1 MTYTTIEAS
10 VAEGRPY
17 YLYQFVEGSQVWRF
31 TSRSAAWTSAGSG
44 GAAITWEPAAVAH
57 GDVVQTSEI
66 ERGRLELTWPL
77 SHPFARRFLA
87 PLGNTPVTLTIFR
100 GHEQVLGETVA
111 HWKGRVVGAEVEGPR
126 ILLQAE
132 SIFSTL
138 RRAGV
143 RAKYQRLCRHA
154 LYGRGCGLDI
164 AQFWLTGTV
173 TALSG
178 GGTTVAAPEAAE
190 QPDGWFRGGVLRFG
204 VQLGFITGHAGAT
217 LTLSR
222 PMPELL
228 AALAATEI
236 DPETGDP
243 MPVLADIA
251 PGCDLR
257 AATCAAKFGNLLSFG
272 GFPEIPG
279 RNPLGGGSIV

>member
-1 MTYTTIEAS
+1 MTYDTIETSA
-10 VAEGRPY
+10 AEGRPY
-17 YLYQFVEGSQVWRF
+17 FLYQFVEGEQVWRF
-31 TSRSAAWTSAGSG
+31 TSRATTWTSTGSSG
-44 GAAITWEPAAVAH
+44 DTLTWEAAALAH

-87 PLGNTPVTLTIFR
+87 PLGNTPVTLTLFR

-111 HWKGRVVGAEVEGPR
+111 HWKGRVVGAEVEGLR
-126 ILLQAE
+126 ILLNCE
-132 SIFSTL
+132 SLFSTL

-154 LYGRGCGLDI
+154 LYGRGCRLEI
-164 AQFWLTGTV
+164 AHHWQTGTV
-173 TALSG
+173 IAASGAAL
-178 GGTTVAAPEAAE
+178 TIPEAAAA
-190 QPDGWFRGGVLRFG
+190 PDGWFRGGVLRFG
-204 VQLGFITGHAGAT
+204 THLGFITGHAGDR

-222 PMPELL
+222 PIPELT
-228 AALAATEI
+228 AAANTPQI
-236 DPETGDP
+236 DPETGLP
-243 MPVLADIA
+243 LPLPVDMA

-257 AATCAAKFGNLLSFG
+257 AATCATKFANLSNFG

-279 RNPLGGGSIV
+279 RNPFGGGSIV

>member
-1 MTYTTIEAS
+1 MSYDSIETS
-10 VAEGRPY
+10 TAEGRPY
-17 YLYQFVEGSQVWRF
+17 FLYQFVEGEQVWRF
-31 TSRSAAWTSAGSG
+31 TSRPEDWLSAGNG
-44 GAAITWEPAAVAH
+44 GDIITWQAAAVAH

-111 HWKGRVVGAEVEGPR
+111 HWKGRIVGAEVEGVR
-126 ILLQAE
+126 ILLTCE
-132 SIFSTL
+132 SVFSTL

-164 AQFWLTGTV
+164 ALHWQTGTV
-173 TALSG
+173 TAASG
-178 GGTTVAAPEAAE
+178 TGVTIPEAAS

-204 VQLGFITGHAGAT
+204 TQLGFITGHAGAA

-222 PMPELL
+222 PMPDL
-228 AALAATEI
+228 AASLAAPDI
-236 DPETGDP
+236 DSVTGAP
-243 MPVLADIA
+243 LPVLADIA

-257 AATCAAKFGNLLSFG
+257 ATTCATKFGNVLNFG

-279 RNPLGGGSIV
+279 RNPFGGSSIV

>member
-1 MTYTTIEAS
+1 MTYASIETS
-10 VAEGRPY
+10 PAEGRPY
-17 YLYQFVEGSQVWRF
+17 FLYQFVEGDQVWRF
-31 TSRSAAWTSAGSG
+31 TSRATAWTSAGSG
-44 GAAITWEPAAVAH
+44 ATEITWEPAAVAH

-111 HWKGRVVGAEVEGPR
+111 HWKGRVVGAEVEGQR
-126 ILLQAE
+126 ILLSCE

-164 AQFWLTGTV
+164 ALSWLTGTV
-173 TALSG
+173 TAIANG
-178 GGTTVAAPEAAE
+178 GSTVTIPEAASA
-190 QPDGWFRGGVLRFG
+190 PNGWYLGGVLRFG
-204 VQLGFITGHAGAT
+204 LQLGFITGHSTGT
-217 LTLSR
+217 ITLSR
-222 PMPELL
+222 PMPELA
-228 AALAATEI
+228 AALAMPEF
-236 DPETGDP
+236 DPDTGEP
-243 MPVLADIA
+243 LPILADIA

-257 AATCAAKFGNLLSFG
+257 AATCAAKFGNLENFG
-272 GFPEIPG
+272 GFPAIPG
-279 RNPLGGGSIV
+279 RNPFGGGSIV

>member
-1 MTYTTIEAS
+1 MTYATIEAS
-10 VAEGRPY
+10 PAEGRPY
-17 YLYQFVEGSQVWRF
+17 YLYQFVEGDQVWRF
-31 TSRSAAWTSAGSG
+31 TSRAADWTSAASEGDTINWE
-44 GAAITWEPAAVAH
+44 ATAISH

-87 PLGNTPVTLTIFR
+87 PLANTPVTLTIFR

-111 HWKGRVVGAEVEGPR
+111 HWKGRVVGAEVEGVR
-126 ILLQAE
+126 ILLNCE
-132 SIFSTL
+132 SVFSTL

-164 AQFWLTGTV
+164 GFHWQTGTV
-173 TALSG
+173 TTASGNAL
-178 GGTTVAAPEAAE
+178 TIPEASG
-190 QPDGWFRGGVLRFG
+190 QPDDWFRGGVLRFG
-204 VQLGFITGHAGAT
+204 AQLGFVTGHVGTT

-222 PMPELL
+222 PMPEVA
-228 AALAATEI
+228 AALATPEV
-236 DPETGDP
+236 DPESGDP
-243 MPVLADIA
+243 IPVVADIA

-257 AATCAAKFGNLLSFG
+257 AATCAAKFGNLANFG

-279 RNPLGGGSIV
+279 RNPFGGSSIV

>member
-1 MTYTTIEAS
+1 MTYATIEAS
-10 VAEGRPY
+10 AAGGRPY
-17 YLYQFVEGSQVWRF
+17 YLYQFVEGDQVWRF
-31 TSRSAAWTSAGSG
+31 TSRASDWTSAASEG
-44 GAAITWEPAAVAH
+44 GALRWEAAAISH

-87 PLGNTPVTLTIFR
+87 PLGNRPVTLTIFR

-111 HWKGRVVGAEVEGPR
+111 HWKGRIVGAEVEGVR
-126 ILLQAE
+126 ILLNCE
-132 SIFSTL
+132 SVFSTL

-164 AQFWLTGTV
+164 AFHWQTGTV
-173 TALSG
+173 TSASGNAL
-178 GGTTVAAPEAAE
+178 TIPEAAG
-190 QPDGWFRGGVLRFG
+190 QPAGWFRGGVLRFG
-204 VQLGFITGHAGAT
+204 AQLGFITGQVGPT

-222 PMPELL
+222 PMPELAATL
-228 AALAATEI
+228 AAPEI
-236 DPETGDP
+236 DPATGDP
-243 MPVLADIA
+243 IPLVADIA

-257 AATCAAKFGNLLSFG
+257 AATCAAKFGNLPNFG

-279 RNPLGGGSIV
+279 RNPFGGSSIV

>member
-1 MTYTTIEAS
+1 MSYDAIEAS
-10 VAEGRPY
+10 PAEGRPY
-17 YLYQFVEGSQVWRF
+17 FLYQFIEGAQVWRF
-31 TSRSAAWTSAGSG
+31 TSRAQNWISAGSDE
-44 GAAITWEPAAVAH
+44 AEITWDAAAVAH

-66 ERGRLELTWPL
+66 ERARLELTWPL

-87 PLGNTPVTLTIFR
+87 PLGSTPVTLTIFR

-111 HWKGRVVGAEVEGPR
+111 HWKGRVVGAEVEGQR
-126 ILLQAE
+126 IILQAE
-132 SIFSTL
+132 SVFSTL

-164 AQFWLTGTV
+164 ALHWQSDVIT
-173 TALSG
+173 S
-178 GGTTVAAPEAAE
+178 VAANAVIIPQAAE
-190 QPDGWFRGGVLRFG
+190 MPDGWFRGGVLRFG
-204 VQLGFITGHAGAT
+204 TELGFITDHAGAT

-222 PMPELL
+222 PMPEL
-228 AALAATEI
+228 AAAIATPEL
-236 DPETGDP
+236 DPDTGEP
-243 MPVLADIA
+243 LPVLLDIA

-257 AATCAAKFGNLLSFG
+257 AATCAAKFGNLANFG

-279 RNPLGGGSIV
+279 RNPFGGSSIV

>member
-1 MTYTTIEAS
+1 MTYAAIETS
-10 VAEGRPY
+10 PAEGRPY
-17 YLYQFVEGSQVWRF
+17 FLYQFVEGDQVWRF
-31 TSRSAAWTSAGSG
+31 TSRATAWTSAGSG
-44 GAAITWEPAAVAH
+44 GTEINWEPAAVAH

-111 HWKGRVVGAEVEGPR
+111 HWKGRVVGAEVDGQR
-126 ILLQAE
+126 ILLSCE

-164 AQFWLTGTV
+164 ALSWLTGTV
-173 TALSG
+173 TATANG
-178 GGTTVAAPEAAE
+178 GSTVTIPEAASA
-190 QPDGWFRGGVLRFG
+190 PNGWYRGGVLRFG
-204 VQLGFITGHAGAT
+204 LQLGFITGHSTGT
-217 LTLSR
+217 ITLSR
-222 PMPELL
+222 PIPELV
-228 AALAATEI
+228 AALAMSEF
-236 DPETGDP
+236 DPDTGEP
-243 MPVLADIA
+243 LPILADIA

-257 AATCAAKFGNLLSFG
+257 AATCAAKFGNLENFG

-279 RNPLGGGSIV
+279 RNPFGGGSIV

>member
-1 MTYTTIEAS
+1 MTYTTIES
-10 VAEGRPY
+10 STAEGRPY
-17 YLYQFVEGSQVWRF
+17 YLYQFVEGDQVWRF
-31 TSRSAAWTSAGSG
+31 TSRATDWTSAASEGDAIEWEA
-44 GAAITWEPAAVAH
+44 AAISH

-66 ERGRLELTWPL
+66 ERGRLELTWPI
-77 SHPFARRFLA
+77 SNPFARRFLA

-111 HWKGRVVGAEVEGPR
+111 HWKGRVVGAEIEGVR
-126 ILLQAE
+126 ILLNCE
-132 SIFSTL
+132 SVFSTL

-164 AQFWLTGTV
+164 GFHWQTGTV
-173 TALSG
+173 TATSG
-178 GGTTVAAPEAAE
+178 NALTIPEAAG
-190 QPDGWFRGGVLRFG
+190 QPDGCFRGGVLRFG
-204 VQLGFITGHAGAT
+204 AQLGFITGHVGTT

-222 PMPELL
+222 PMPELA
-228 AALAATEI
+228 AALAAPEV

-243 MPVLADIA
+243 LPLVADIA

-257 AATCAAKFGNLLSFG
+257 ASTCADKFGNLANFG

-279 RNPLGGGSIV
+279 RNPFGGSSIV

>member
-1 MTYTTIEAS
+1 MTYASIEAS

-17 YLYQFVEGSQVWRF
+17 FLYQFVEGDQLWPF
-31 TSRSAAWTSAGSG
+31 TSRATAWTSAGSG
-44 GAAITWEPAAVAH
+44 GETIIWEAAAVAH

-87 PLGNTPVTLTIFR
+87 PLGNRPVTLTIFR
-100 GHEQVLGETVA
+100 GHEQAPGETVA
-111 HWKGRVVGAEVEGPR
+111 HWKGRVMGAEVEGQR
-126 ILLQAE
+126 ILLSCE
-132 SIFSTL
+132 SVFSTL

-164 AQFWLTGTV
+164 ALFWQIGTV
-173 TALSG
+173 TACSG
-178 GGTTVAAPEAAE
+178 NVLTIPEAADP
-190 QPDGWFRGGVLRFG
+190 PDGWYRGGVLRFG
-204 VQLGFITGHAGAT
+204 AQLGFITGHLGTT

-222 PMPELL
+222 PMPELA
-228 AALAATEI
+228 AALAAPES
-236 DPETGDP
+236 DPKTGTLL
-243 MPVLADIA
+243 PVLADIA

-257 AATCAAKFGNLLSFG
+257 APTCADKFGNLANFG
-272 GFPEIPG
+272 GFPAIPG
-279 RNPLGGGSIV
+279 RNPFGGGSIV

>member
-1 MTYTTIEAS
+1 MTYTAIETS
-10 VAEGRPY
+10 PAEGRPY
-17 YLYQFVEGSQVWRF
+17 FLYQFVEGYQVWRF
-31 TSRSAAWTSAGSG
+31 TSRAAAWTSAESG
-44 GAAITWEPAAVAH
+44 GTEITWEPAAVAH

-111 HWKGRVVGAEVEGPR
+111 HWKGRVVGAEVEGQR

-164 AQFWLTGTV
+164 ALHWLTGTV
-173 TALSG
+173 TA
-178 GGTTVAAPEAAE
+178 VAANAVTVPEAVDL
-190 QPDGWFRGGVLRFG
+190 PDSWFRGGVLRFG
-204 VQLGFITGHAGAT
+204 MQLGFITGHTGAV

-222 PMPELL
+222 PMPELA
-228 AALAATEI
+228 AALGNPEI
-236 DPETGDP
+236 DSETGDSL
-243 MPVLADIA
+243 PVLADIA

-257 AATCAAKFGNLLSFG
+257 AATCAAKFGNLLNFG

>member
-1 MTYTTIEAS
+1 MTYATIES
-10 VAEGRPY
+10 STAEGRPY
-17 YLYQFVEGSQVWRF
+17 YLYQFVEGDQLWRF
-31 TSRSAAWTSAGSG
+31 TSRATDWTSAASEGY
-44 GAAITWEPAAVAH
+44 AITWEAAAISH

-111 HWKGRVVGAEVEGPR
+111 HWKGRVVGAEVEGVR
-126 ILLQAE
+126 ILLNCE
-132 SIFSTL
+132 SVFSTL

-164 AQFWLTGTV
+164 GFHWQTGTV
-173 TALSG
+173 TAVSG
-178 GGTTVAAPEAAE
+178 NALTIPEAT

-204 VQLGFITGHAGAT
+204 AQLGFITGHVGAT

-222 PMPELL
+222 PMPDLA
-228 AALAATEI
+228 AALAAPEV

-243 MPVLADIA
+243 LPVVADIA

-257 AATCAAKFGNLLSFG
+257 ASTCAAKFGNLANFG

-279 RNPLGGGSIV
+279 RNPFGGSSIV

>member
-1 MTYTTIEAS
+1 MTYTTIES
-10 VAEGRPY
+10 SSAEGRPY
-17 YLYQFVEGSQVWRF
+17 YLYQFVEGDQVWRF
-31 TSRSAAWTSAGSG
+31 TSRATDWTSAASEGD
-44 GAAITWEPAAVAH
+44 AITWEAAAISH

-77 SHPFARRFLA
+77 SYPFARRFLA

-111 HWKGRVVGAEVEGPR
+111 HWKGRVVGAEVEGVR
-126 ILLQAE
+126 ILLSCE
-132 SIFSTL
+132 SVFSTL

-154 LYGRGCGLDI
+154 LYGRGCRLDI
-164 AQFWLTGTV
+164 AFHWQTGTV
-173 TALSG
+173 TA
-178 GGTTVAAPEAAE
+178 VAGNALTIPEAAG

-204 VQLGFITGHAGAT
+204 AQLGFVTGHVGT
-217 LTLSR
+217 ILTLSR
-222 PMPELL
+222 PMPELA
-228 AALAATEI
+228 AALTAPEVE
-236 DPETGDP
+236 PETGSP
-243 MPVLADIA
+243 LPVVADIA

-257 AATCAAKFGNLLSFG
+257 AATCAAKFGNLANFG

-279 RNPLGGGSIV
+279 RNPFGGSSIV

>member
-1 MTYTTIEAS
+1 MTYASIEAS
-10 VAEGRPY
+10 ATEGRPY
-17 YLYQFVEGSQVWRF
+17 FLYQFVEGEQVWRF
-31 TSRSAAWTSAGSG
+31 TSRAEVWISGGSG
-44 GAAITWEPAAVAH
+44 GTEILWEPAAVAH

-87 PLGNTPVTLTIFR
+87 PMGNMPVTLTIFR

-111 HWKGRVVGAEVEGPR
+111 HWKGRVVGAEVEGQR
-126 ILLQAE
+126 IILSCE
-132 SIFSTL
+132 SVFSTL

-164 AQFWLTGTV
+164 AFHWQSGTV
-173 TALSG
+173 TS
-178 GGTTVAAPEAAE
+178 VAGNIVSILEAAE
-190 QPDGWFRGGVLRFG
+190 QPDSWYRGGVLRFG
-204 VQLGFITGHAGAT
+204 AQLGFITGHAGGV

-222 PMPELL
+222 PMPEL
-228 AALAATEI
+228 AAVQATPNL

-243 MPVLADIA
+243 LPVLVDIA

-257 AATCAAKFGNLLSFG
+257 AATCAAKFGNLLNFG

-279 RNPLGGGSIV
+279 RNPFGGSSIV